1 MLQQLLIKNI
11 ALIDQIEL
19 SFGTGLHVLTGE
31 TGAGKSIVV
40 DAVSLLL
47 GGRADRELI
56 RTGCEKAYA
65 EGLFDLRDCASA
77 ASWLDAHDFEHEDG
91 TVTLAREISQTG
103 RSVCRVQGVA
113 IPLSQLRE
121 LSGMLMDMHGQ
132 HEHQSLLDDKNHLHC
147 LDSLGDERHEAM
159 IAETGRLY
167 ALYHDAH
174 AAYVRLKREGQN
186 RDEKLKTLHAQE
198 EELAAAKLTEGEEEA
213 LTQERD
219 RFRSS
224 EKITEALREASAAL
238 YEASG
243 DRPAVEQARSAMR
256 ALAGIER
263 LGGDYAEL
271 YKRAETLYYDTED
284 LGVTVRNMLDAM
296 NDDPERAAFV
306 EERLDLIRKLS
317 RKYGATTRDMLAS
330 LDRIR
335 EELDQYEGIEASLDR
350 AKKKAQDAY
359 REYYTAA
366 KQLSE
371 SRRRLAE
378 RFEKRMEQ
386 QLEDLNMR
394 GTRFY
399 VDFSQEAQATSP
411 AGIDQV
417 RFLIAPNA
425 GEERKPLSKIASGGE
440 LSRVMLSLKALSAER
455 AEIPSMVFDEIDTG
469 ISGRT
474 AQVVAQKMWDIAKY
488 RQVICVT
495 HLQQIAAMATR
506 HYVVSKAESEGR
518 THTSVQEIVGET
530 RALEIAR
537 MLSGVSENSESGLA
551 HARHMLDEAA
561 AYRDKKA

>member
-132 HEHQSLLDDKNHLHC
+132 HEHQSLLDDKNHLRC

-159 IAETGRLY
+159 IVETGRLY

-174 AAYVRLKREGQN
+174 AAYARLKREGQN

-198 EELAAAKLTEGEEEA
+198 EELAAAKLTEGEEET

-243 DRPAVEQARSAMR
+243 GRPAVEQTRSAMR

-271 YKRAETLYYDTED
+271 YKRAETLYYDIED
-284 LGVTVRNMLDAM
+284 LGVTVRNMLDGM

-335 EELDQYEGIEASLDR
+335 EELDQYESIEASLDR

-411 AGIDQV
+411 TGIDQV

-518 THTSVQEIVGET
+518 THTSVREIAGET
-530 RALEIAR
+530 RVLEIAR